1 MFKLDYNVTKINLIF
16 ICICL
21 IMKYTMMKKWNI

>member
-1 MFKLDYNVTKINLIF
+1 MFKLDYNVIKINF
-16 ICICL
+16 FCICL